1 MGRHSRI
8 GETPGHSDRPNLTNI
23 RSCMAVAPVLAKPYE
38 AVVVVKD
45 AAGGPIIGV
54 AVYFARE
61 GATGNSGVKTTDAHG
76 KVKFLLKLTNSL

>member
-8 GETPGHSDRPNLTNI
+8 GEIPGYSDRPNPTNI
-23 RSCMAVAPVLAKPYE
+23 RSCTAVAPLLAKPCG
-38 AVVVVKD
+38 AVVVAND